1 VAPGLGLPGRLAASV
16 VNSIDAAGQL
26 PLFQQRLLEEA
37 GAMRQGI
44 WRLEG
49 SVRQLELRV
58 LQIEQSVTKIADLTP
73 DPDTPG
79 PIAKAKEAITGR
91 GERAETA

>member
-1 VAPGLGLPGRLAASV
+1 MAPDLGLPGRLAASV

-26 PLFQQRLLEEA
+26 PLFQQELLEHL
-37 GAMRQGI
+37 GSMRQGI
-44 WRLEG
+44 WRLEE
-49 SVRQLELRV
+49 SVRELELRV
-58 LQIEQSVTKIADLTP
+58 LKIEQSVTTIADRTP
-73 DPDTPG
+73 DPNTSG

>member
-1 VAPGLGLPGRLAASV
+1 
-16 VNSIDAAGQL
+16 
-26 PLFQQRLLEEA
+26 
-37 GAMRQGI
+37 MRQGI